1 MIYGSVLPFSFKEV
15 SSASASLLSRGER
28 LDAFEKRL
36 EEYFG
41 VYAIAVDSGLTAI
54 RLALKAAGLKKGD
67 EIALPA
73 YLCERVGRGLLREGY
88 SLKFIDVDM
97 DYNISVEDFKKKATD
112 STKAVIA
119 VHSYGIP
126 CRMEEIAGYAG
137 KLKMLVIDDSAQ
149 SFGGRRAGRL
159 LGTFGDAGILSFGWI
174 KPLTAMGGGA
184 LLVKDEN
191 LREKVRATIR
201 NRKDFKVQ
209 LIKLIK
215 SLCYLN
221 KPLYY
226 RVAVDLYGIK
236 GRGAA
241 EDNPEPCVMENKEIV
256 SNFQVVQSAI
266 GLVQMERIGSFNK
279 KRVYNSRY
287 LKERLAHLPVVLPD
301 IHEDAPL
308 LRMPVRFPGL
318 SRGQTLALSG
328 KYRAMG
334 VDAPALYPSLPDLFN
349 IEAGCP
355 NAKVLSDQTLNL
367 PVHPCLDENDL
378 ERIVA
383 ATEKLCKN

>member
-15 SSASASLLSRGER
+15 SSAAASLLSHGGR
-28 LDAFEKRL
+28 LDAFEKKL

-41 VYAIAVDSGLTAI
+41 VHAIAVDSGLTAI
-54 RLALKAAGLKKGD
+54 RVALKAAGLRKGD

-73 YLCERVGRGLLREGY
+73 YLCERVGRGLLQEGY
-88 SLKFIDVDM
+88 SLRFIDVER
-97 DYNISVEDFKKKATD
+97 DYNISVEDFIKKSSGRTR
-112 STKAVIA
+112 AVIA

-126 CRMEEIAGYAG
+126 CRIDEIAGYAG
-137 KLKMLVIDDSAQ
+137 NLNMLVIDDSAQ
-149 SFGGRRAGRL
+149 SFGGRLSGRL

-184 LLVKDEN
+184 LLVKDKK
-191 LREKVRATIR
+191 LREKARATIR
-201 NRKDFKVQ
+201 NRKDFRVQ
-209 LIKLIK
+209 LIKLFK

-241 EDNPEPCVMENKEIV
+241 EDNPAPCVMENKEIV
-256 SNFQVVQSAI
+256 SDFQILQSAI
-266 GLVQMERIGSFNK
+266 GLVQMERIDSFNK
-279 KRVYNSRY
+279 KRLYNSRY
-287 LKERLAHLPVVLPD
+287 LKERLAHLPVVLPEV
-301 IHEDAPL
+301 HEDAPL
-308 LRMPVRFPGL
+308 LRMPVRFPGF
-318 SRGQTLALSG
+318 SRERTMALSTR
-328 KYRAMG
+328 YREMG

-355 NAKVLSDQTLNL
+355 NAKLLSDQTLNL
-367 PVHPCLDENDL
+367 PVHPCLDEDDL
-378 ERIVA
+378 KRVVE